1 MAFDVVSRS
10 IDDPLRREH
19 AVLAPILVP

>member
-1 MAFDVVSRS
+1 VVSRS

-19 AVLAPILVP
+19 AVLAPILVPQAVP